1 MVMLAMLEE
10 TAELQ
15 FDLGDGP
22 CPACPATAHNVAVI
36 GILGAEPPYTIRATD
51 AVICRACG
59 HEAATEPVEH
69 AALADALVRLPE
81 PTGPGEMN
89 GADLAVQVLGDIAE
103 NRTPEA
109 RARYEA
115 FLAGVRE
122 EGTDA

>member
-1 MVMLAMLEE
+1 MVMLSMLDE

-22 CPACPATAHNVAVI
+22 CPVCSETAHNVAAI

-51 AVICRACG
+51 VVICRACG
-59 HEAATEPVEH
+59 HESATEPVDRATL
-69 AALADALVRLPE
+69 AAALVRLPE
-81 PTGPGEMN
+81 PTAPGEMN

-109 RARYEA
+109 RARFEA
-115 FLAGVRE
+115 FLASLPE
-122 EGTDA
+122 EDVDA